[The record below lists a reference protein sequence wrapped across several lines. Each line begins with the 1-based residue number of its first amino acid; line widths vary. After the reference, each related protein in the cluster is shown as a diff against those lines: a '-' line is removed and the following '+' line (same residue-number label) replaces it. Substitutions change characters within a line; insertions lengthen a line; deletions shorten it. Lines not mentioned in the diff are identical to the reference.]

1 MANNAPIFSRL
12 GDIQGG
18 ELLITQGSITAGD
31 YTGVGIYNVVAFTAD
46 SANGGFVQ
54 RLRFKP
60 NGNNTA
66 ASVARIFIN
75 NGAINQAT
83 TLSTPSAPSGSASG
97 TGGTL
102 LPGSYY
108 ALIQAVDQYGAY
120 TAASPQSTAVTTTG
134 NTSSIT
140 WSWTPVASAAY
151 YVLWAGTTS
160 LGQQPFFQT
169 AGNVA
174 FLTQTVA
181 YAAGNIGTPKGSN
194 SDNFLYGELAL
205 PITSGTVSGT
215 TPNADIDYPM
225 NVALPPG
232 YKVLVGLSAN
242 VSAGWYVTSIGGK
255 Y

>member
-18 ELLITQGSITAGD
+18 ELIITQASITAGD
-31 YTGVGIYNVVAFTAD
+31 YTGLGIYNVVAFTAD

-54 RLRFKP
+54 RLRFKAAGS
-60 NGNNTA
+60 NAA
-66 ASVARIFIN
+66 ASVARVYIN
-75 NGAINQAT
+75 NGAINQVT
-83 TLSTPSAPSGSASG
+83 TLSTPTAPTGSASG

-102 LPGSYY
+102 LQGSYL

-120 TAASPQSTAVTTTG
+120 TAASPQSTAVATTG

-140 WSWTPVASAAY
+140 WSWNPVASAAS
-151 YVLWAGTTS
+151 YVLWVGTTN

-174 FLTQTVA
+174 FYTQTVA
-181 YAAGNIGTPKGSN
+181 YNTGNISTPKGTN
-194 SDNFLYGELAL
+194 SDNFFYGEVGL
-205 PITSGTVSGT
+205 PITTTTVTGTVVG
-215 TPNADIDYPM
+215 PDIDYPM
-225 NVALPPG
+225 NIALPPG
-232 YKVLVGLSAN
+232 YKVMVGLSAN
-242 VSAGWYVTSIGGK
+242 VSVGWYVTSIGGK